1 MLNGLE
7 FDRHA
12 EELAVDTFARS
23 LHQAA
28 QEFIENPLGLPL
40 MPSWN
45 RVQAA
50 IPDVF
55 DHLLNAVEP
64 TVECVHQ
71 FAS

>member
-1 MLNGLE
+1 MINGLE

-12 EELAVDTFARS
+12 EELAVATFAQS

-50 IPDVF
+50 IPDFF
-55 DHLLNAVEP
+55 DLLLNAVEP
-64 TVECVHQ
+64 GVEYIQ
-71 FAS
+71 GRAS